1 MMHNE
6 KKLPKWA
13 QRELEALRQQ
23 RETLAGELDR
33 VKRAHAVLA
42 SRSDWFTIQG
52 PPNFL
57 KIRKVFA

>member
-52 PPNFL
+52 PP
-57 KIRKVFA
+57 KVL